1 MVVIHLLTV
10 DPCDGANNILTAKRK
25 TKQEMKNGGKKI
37 PFLFSRDMRGA
48 IPKG

>member
-1 MVVIHLLTV
+1 MAVIYLLTV
-10 DPCDGANNILTAKRK
+10 DPYDSANNILTAKRK

-37 PFLFSRDMRGA
+37 PFLFSRDMRRA